1 MYVYMDPQEANPDRK
16 GANENYMIKKEIDP
30 TSSAFRLRNSP
41 FYLLAHA
48 DFRYHE
54 DMEIVMAKRGLNRT
68 AYRIMTVLRE
78 TTASSI
84 SDLSRIALTKRTTVS
99 RVVDRMEKAGLVTTN
114 SLPED
119 NRVTMV
125 KSTEKGTRTL
135 ADLTPIVK
143 RQVERA
149 LKDIPAK
156 DIDHLVATLKI
167 IGANLEKLSIE

>member
-1 MYVYMDPQEANPDRK
+1 MVS
-16 GANENYMIKKEIDP
+16 KKIDP
-30 TSSAFRLRNSP
+30 TSPIFRLNNSP
-41 FYLLAHA
+41 FYLIAHA

-54 DMEIVMAKRGLNRT
+54 DMERVMAKRGLNKT
-68 AYRIMTVLRE
+68 VYRIMTVLRE
-78 TTASSI
+78 TTASSV

-99 RVVDRMEKAGLVTTN
+99 RVVERMEKADLVTTA

-125 KSTEKGTRTL
+125 KITKKGKEAL
-135 ADLTPIVK
+135 SDLTPIVK
-143 RQVERA
+143 RQVVRA

-156 DIDHLVATLKI
+156 DVDHLVATLKI